1 MNNEGLTED
10 QIKAIK
16 CAFMDLR
23 GSYHAY
29 ETMDMHG
36 HDWKGQKESILEL
49 MDTFD
54 FLREM
59 VESAFV
65 SGND

>member
-1 MNNEGLTED
+1 MSKELTEE
-10 QIKAIK
+10 QVRAIK

-29 ETMDMHG
+29 ETLDMQG
-36 HDWKGQKESILEL
+36 HDWKGHKESIKDL
-49 MDTFD
+49 MDEFD
-54 FLREM
+54 FLDEM
-59 VESAFV
+59 VDTALV

>member
-1 MNNEGLTED
+1 MNKELTEE
-10 QIKAIK
+10 QVRAIK

-29 ETMDMHG
+29 ETLDMQG
-36 HDWKGQKESILEL
+36 HDWKGHKESIKDL
-49 MDTFD
+49 MDEFD
-54 FLREM
+54 FLDEM
-59 VESAFV
+59 VDTALV

>member
-1 MNNEGLTED
+1 MEGKLTEE
-10 QIKAIK
+10 QINVIK

-29 ETMDMHG
+29 ETMDIHG
-36 HDWKGQKESILEL
+36 HDWKGHKQSILEL
-49 MDTFD
+49 MEEFD
-54 FLREM
+54 FLSEM
-59 VESAFV
+59 VDTALV